1 MPSPRTKSTS
11 LKTFVLR
18 VRFSCVGQ
26 KRTSTNPG
34 KPPKDRRAT
43 KKKPIEFCRPPE
55 CPFPHGQAFHLADAI
70 VSSVWLFAFGNVGR
84 DKEIVK
90 YENVAAIAASEF
102 TYGAHTKFLKLQ
114 AEPCDK
120 RTAIAG

>member
-1 MPSPRTKSTS
+1 MRSACTFFLRWAKENINESREAPQGSPR
-11 LKTFVLR
+11 
-18 VRFSCVGQ
+18 
-26 KRTSTNPG
+26 
-34 KPPKDRRAT
+34 D

-55 CPFPHGQAFHLADAI
+55 CPFPHGQAFHIADAI